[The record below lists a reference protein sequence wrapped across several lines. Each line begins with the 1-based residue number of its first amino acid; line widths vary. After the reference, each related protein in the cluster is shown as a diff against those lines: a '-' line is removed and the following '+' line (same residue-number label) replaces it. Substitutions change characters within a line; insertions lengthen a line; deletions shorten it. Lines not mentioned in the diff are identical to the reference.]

1 MCHYACVWALSKLVS
16 SPREMYKLR
25 CIFKKCLFGKVF
37 APLLNVIQHTHWH
50 IKYIKLQYMSS
61 DNLRIISRSLI
72 IMPIRHLNFGS
83 DTKPLLFFDTVLIQQ
98 NKSVFYCM
106 LCKCEIFKLISALIK
121 QLKTCTNV
129 QIINISDQSEQDYK
143 SHQTFCTW

>member
-1 MCHYACVWALSKLVS
+1 
-16 SPREMYKLR
+16 
-25 CIFKKCLFGKVF
+25 
-37 APLLNVIQHTHWH
+37 
-50 IKYIKLQYMSS
+50 
-61 DNLRIISRSLI
+61 
-72 IMPIRHLNFGS
+72 MPIRHLNFGS

-143 SHQTFCTW
+143 SHQTFCT